1 MAIQYQYQ
9 TMTRGLTLGAA
20 TEQMIE
26 DLRQLFPDAEFLI
39 QGETYG
45 TAEDIIVKVFVRDD
59 NRLTE
64 ISRKAH
70 ELSLQYEL
78 ATGYFI
84 MPMTLPIACSPIK
97 YEV

>member
-1 MAIQYQYQ
+1 MYQVRALESVP
-9 TMTRGLTLGAA
+9 TPGAA
-20 TEQMIE
+20 TESMIE
-26 DLRQLFPDAEFLI
+26 DLRQQFPEAEFLI

-45 TAEDIIVKVFVRDD
+45 SAEDIIVKIFVRD
-59 NRLTE
+59 NRRITE
-64 ISRKAH
+64 IDRKAH